1 MIILLKYVTINVL
14 VVILKGL
21 GGVSPNKSQNLYQEE
36 ASLVFNQLASVQEI
50 LPILSVISEVRIKHL
65 HALKYTHHGCTYI

>member
-65 HALKYTHHGCTYI
+65 HALKYTHHGRTYI

>member
-1 MIILLKYVTINVL
+1 MLLMSGYQWTKNTNM
-14 VVILKGL
+14 GL

-65 HALKYTHHGCTYI
+65 HALKYTHHGRTYI